1 MNKKGLLA
9 VVLLFSAHIVLGMKK
24 AKHIN
29 KDTKIILVFKDIN
42 VPITQKGLFLS
53 SKFKE
58 IESIFGDT
66 TRYEYFN
73 KDNNEFT
80 IYLDS
85 FMQGSWAKDIEL
97 KDIENYAKLSDD
109 KTALKSL
116 SFERLIRLAQLAY
129 FFGATRTE
137 YEEPTKTK
145 SIKKVV
151 VFFPLRD
158 LLREVLECIV
168 TSKITEEDYLNFL
181 KDEGKLCEF
190 VNKIPDDV
198 LNNVACEIFFGN
210 KPIDTIELKHGR
222 WLISSLLSSGNRFAL
237 WEKQGVI
244 NIWKK
249 NEEGKYKAI
258 QKLNHGSRVNSISSL
273 TDDIFASGGEYG
285 NIKIW
290 KKNKKG
296 KYEEIQKLKH
306 GGSVTSIS
314 SLTDDI
320 FASRGKQGV
329 IKILEKNEKGKYK
342 EIQELA
348 CPGAADLLPLSDEKF
363 ASARGGGLGYIKIF
377 KKNKKGKY
385 EKIQKLVHSWA
396 NNLSKLSGN
405 IFASWGRDGDIKIW
419 KKNKKG
425 KYEEIQKLKHG
436 GSVTSIS
443 SLTDDIF
450 ASGGEY
456 GNIKIWKKNKKGKY
470 EQIQELKHGSS
481 VVYLLPLSGNRF
493 ASWGKQ
499 GVIKIFEKNEKGKY
513 EQIQE
518 LKHGSSVI
526 YLLPLSGNRLASL
539 GKDKNFN
546 IWNYKSYYA
555 SFDQAVLINALRLK
569 HAEEKGILNKRNIS
583 IIKKNILDELSDA
596 ARKIFEKIPSRKIS
610 QMRRFGWIKISDE
623 DFKWIENKQRSEKE
637 ERNFLGKIKK
647 LQKEIAQVP
656 AKSKDGVIKLYK
668 KMVALKSKM
677 RTQEGKEKVTQIIND
692 VRKERMDVFA
702 EYLFRKFIK
711 KIENGK
717 GSQDDLLSAE
727 NLLKAIIKLK
737 KDDKKMAQ
745 KIEMLQKRYNEA
757 EKKIIKQEELEGV
770 E

>member
-258 QKLNHGSRVNSISSL
+258 QKLNHGSRVN
-273 TDDIFASGGEYG
+273 
-285 NIKIW
+285 
-290 KKNKKG
+290 
-296 KYEEIQKLKH
+296 
-306 GGSVTSIS
+306 
-314 SLTDDI
+314 
-320 FASRGKQGV
+320 
-329 IKILEKNEKGKYK
+329 
-342 EIQELA
+342 
-348 CPGAADLLPLSDEKF
+348 
-363 ASARGGGLGYIKIF
+363 
-377 KKNKKGKY
+377 
-385 EKIQKLVHSWA
+385 
-396 NNLSKLSGN
+396 
-405 IFASWGRDGDIKIW
+405 
-419 KKNKKG
+419 
-425 KYEEIQKLKHG
+425 
-436 GSVTSIS
+436 SIS